1 MDREKN
7 QLKDEKSNVNMF
19 EVKLVRKDIGYKISA
34 ADVFN

>member
-1 MDREKN
+1 MDKG
-7 QLKDEKSNVNMF
+7 SINVF